1 MPKNKVQ
8 PTTIEVEFGGGN
20 HSSGGGGSGSNGG
33 RLDAGIVSEE
43 PGPAA
48 GFFPKMAAHKISISS
63 IGSSHNLLDLQL
75 TESDALTAGPMSNE
89 MTTLQSSD
97 YTAREEEE
105 DFQQQQGV
113 AYSGTSGRLDKKRD
127 VIVAKILERA
137 YNRSKLKKH
146 FLVLINP
153 NGGPGKARHIF
164 QTSCLPILEMGQ
176 CQVTVI
182 ETTHRFHA
190 QELARDTPDILKYDG
205 IICCSG
211 DGTPHEVINGLSQRK
226 GGDAAQALAGLPLC
240 QLPCGSGNSLAIS
253 LNGNNSPTLAS
264 LGMVKGIPMPVDL
277 MMITQDDTRCLS
289 FLTQAFGTIADA
301 DLGTEHLRWMGGTR
315 FLIGTLQYTLAAKTY
330 PCDIYVKYT
339 QETTRQLKD
348 HYNQHLQ
355 AHQDRINDPP
365 GSPVLPAETNPEE
378 SFMVP
383 RFGTV
388 KDPVP
393 ADWTHLPDCSH
404 LSLMYCGKMPWVSSD
419 CMMFPASLPTDGT
432 MDLFITRTNRMN
444 RLEALQMLKG
454 MERGK
459 HVYHDYVQYS
469 KAVAYRLVPKEKNGY
484 FSVDGEKFPY
494 RPFQVEVLPAVGCL
508 LSNNGIWTLT
518 GFGDR

>member
-1 MPKNKVQ
+1 MVLSYAKDMPKNKVQ
-8 PTTIEVEFGGGN
+8 PTKIEVEFGGN
-20 HSSGGGGSGSNGG
+20 HIGGDGLDGEIIADQPGS
-33 RLDAGIVSEE
+33 
-43 PGPAA
+43 AA
-48 GFFPKMAAHKISISS
+48 GFFPKLTAHKISISS
-63 IGSSHNLLDLQL
+63 LGSTHNLLDLQL

-89 MTTLQSSD
+89 MTTLRSSD
-97 YTAREEEE
+97 YLAQEE
-105 DFQQQQGV
+105 DQQQGV
-113 AYSGTSGRLDKKRD
+113 AYAGTSSGLDKRRD
-127 VIVAKILERA
+127 EIAAKILERA
-137 YNRSKLKKH
+137 YNRSKRKKH
-146 FLVLINP
+146 LLVLINP

-176 CQVTVI
+176 CKVTVI

-205 IICCSG
+205 IVCCSG

-253 LNGNNSPTLAS
+253 LNGTSSPTLAS

-277 MMITQDDTRCLS
+277 MMITQDDKQCLS

-355 AHQDRINDPP
+355 AHQDRINGPP
-365 GSPVLPAETNPEE
+365 ASPKLPTETNTQD
-378 SFMVP
+378 FMVP

-454 MERGK
+454 MERGQ

-469 KAVAYRLVPKEKNGY
+469 KAVAYRLVPKEKDGH

-518 GFGDR
+518 GFGDS